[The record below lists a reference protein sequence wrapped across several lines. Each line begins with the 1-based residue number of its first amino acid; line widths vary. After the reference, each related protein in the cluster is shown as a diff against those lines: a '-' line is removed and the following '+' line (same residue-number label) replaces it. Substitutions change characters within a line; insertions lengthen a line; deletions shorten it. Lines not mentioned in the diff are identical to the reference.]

1 MRTFVLFAGI
11 FVLGGLFTLAAM
23 SLSDATLAVAQDKA
37 TQPATPRSQPGTD
50 MTIYSPKQHGL
61 YDGKFRLSCGRT
73 YVVGG
78 LSDKEGWEHMDNA
91 GTNSKLAPGTV
102 EIDVDEIK
110 NTGSFVA
117 KLKLPEG
124 MFEMTLDNFKES
136 LSCQDG
142 GIASMIYE
150 HGDSGCGNTLWPKT
164 ILYIAAWGKANA
176 TLDGKPLYKDYDAHF
191 MVTQGIRHR
200 ETLKVDYPQ
209 PSRKDI
215 FGKPSLA
222 GEVNPAAMQCD
233 FWIRSPQQNNKN
245 NPPHEHFMH
254 FYSMEVT
261 WK

>member
-1 MRTFVLFAGI
+1 MRTFFLLAAIFA
-11 FVLGGLFTLAAM
+11 LGGVC
-23 SLSDATLAVAQDKA
+23 TLAVTSFMNGRGAVAQESVI
-37 TQPATPRSQPGTD
+37 TPRSQPGTD
-50 MTIYSPKQHGL
+50 MTIYSPKLHGL
-61 YDGKFRLSCGRT
+61 YDGKFKLSCSRT
-73 YVVGG
+73 YVVGS

-91 GTNSKLAPGTV
+91 GANSKLTEGTV
-102 EIDVDEIK
+102 DIDVDEIK
-110 NTGSFVA
+110 NTGKFVA

-136 LSCQDG
+136 LACQDG
-142 GIASMIYE
+142 GVASMIYE

-164 ILYIAAWGKANA
+164 ILYIAAWGKASA
-176 TLDGKPLYKDYDAHF
+176 TLNGKPLYKDYDAHF

-209 PSRKDI
+209 VSRKDI

>member
-1 MRTFVLFAGI
+1 MRTFSLLAGV
-11 FVLGGLFTLAAM
+11 FVLGGLFMLAAM
-23 SLSDATLAVAQDKA
+23 SLSDGRRAVAQD
-37 TQPATPRSQPGTD
+37 PSPTPRSQPGTD

-73 YVVGG
+73 YVVGS
-78 LSDKEGWEHMDNA
+78 LADKEGWEHMDNA
-91 GTNSKLAPGTV
+91 GTNSKVVDGTV

-110 NTGSFVA
+110 NTGTFIA

-124 MFEMTLDNFKES
+124 LFEMTLDRFPPGIT
-136 LSCQDG
+136 CQDG
-142 GIASMIYE
+142 GIASMIFE

-164 ILYIAAWGKANA
+164 MLYIAAWGKANA
-176 TLDGKPLYKDYDAHF
+176 TLDGKPLYTDYDAHF

-200 ETLKVDYPQ
+200 TTLKVDYPQ

-222 GEVNPAAMQCD
+222 GEVNPATMQCD

>member
-1 MRTFVLFAGI
+1 MRTYLLLAGVFA
-11 FVLGGLFTLAAM
+11 LGGVFALAATSQM
-23 SLSDATLAVAQDKA
+23 NGPQAVAQEGAKGA
-37 TQPATPRSQPGTD
+37 ITPRSQPGTD
-50 MTIYSPKQHGL
+50 MTIYSPKLHSL
-61 YDGKFRLSCGRT
+61 YDGKFKLSCGRT
-73 YVVGG
+73 YVVGT

-91 GTNSKLAPGTV
+91 GTNSKLAEGTV

-110 NTGSFVA
+110 NTGTFIA

-124 MFEMTLDNFKES
+124 MFEMKLDNFKES
-136 LSCQDG
+136 LACQDG

-164 ILYIAAWGKANA
+164 ILYIAAWGKASA

-209 PSRKDI
+209 VSRKDI

>member
-1 MRTFVLFAGI
+1 MRTFFLCAGI

-23 SLSDATLAVAQDKA
+23 SLSDGRRALAQD
-37 TQPATPRSQPGTD
+37 QGPSPRNQPGTD
-50 MTIYSPKQHGL
+50 MTIYSPKLHGL

-73 YVVGG
+73 YVVGN

-91 GTNSKLAPGTV
+91 GTNSKLVEGPV

-124 MFEMTLDNFKES
+124 LFEMTLDNFKES
-136 LSCQDG
+136 LTCQDG
-142 GIASMIYE
+142 GIASMIFE

-176 TLDGKPLYKDYDAHF
+176 TLDGKPLYRDYDAHF

-209 PSRKDI
+209 PLRKDI

-261 WK
+261 WR

>member
-1 MRTFVLFAGI
+1 MMMRRTFLFVGI
-11 FVLGGLFTLAAM
+11 FVLGGLFTLV
-23 SLSDATLAVAQDKA
+23 ATNLWEP
-37 TQPATPRSQPGTD
+37 QPALAQEKAVTPRSQPGTD

-61 YDGKFRLSCGRT
+61 YDGKFKLSCGRT
-73 YVVGG
+73 YVVGS
-78 LSDKEGWEHMDNA
+78 LSDKEGWEHMDNP
-91 GTNSKLAPGTV
+91 GTNSKLVEGTV

-110 NTGSFVA
+110 NTGAFVA

-124 MFEMTLDNFKES
+124 MFEMKLDRFKEG
-136 LSCQDG
+136 LPCQDG
-142 GIASMIYE
+142 GVASMIFE

-164 ILYIAAWGKANA
+164 ILYIAGWGIANA
-176 TLDGKPLYKDYDAHF
+176 TLDGKPLFTDYEAHF

-215 FGKPSLA
+215 HGKPSLA

-233 FWIRSPQQNNKN
+233 FWIRSAKQNNKN
-245 NPPHEHFMH
+245 NPPHDQFMH
-254 FYSMEVT
+254 FYSLEVT

>member
-11 FVLGGLFTLAAM
+11 FVLGGLFALAAM
-23 SLSDATLAVAQDKA
+23 SLSDARPAIAQDKVA
-37 TQPATPRSQPGTD
+37 SAVTPRSQPGTD
-50 MTIYSPKQHGL
+50 MTIYSPKLHGL

-73 YVVGG
+73 YVVGS

-91 GTNSKLAPGTV
+91 GTNSKLVPGTV

-124 MFEMTLDNFKES
+124 MFEMTLDSFKEA
-136 LSCQDG
+136 LPCQDG

-164 ILYIAAWGKANA
+164 VLYIAAWGKANA
-176 TLDGKPLYKDYDAHF
+176 TLDGKPLYNDYDAHF